1 MKTVVIDGIEI
12 PVADKLYTAIYNAG
26 YNDRNEK
33 AYDDMMTAVGIFIT
47 QAGEMAEKNWCTSQ
61 VDMLHRLF
69 GAVLSGKEYAEWE
82 PEK

>member
-1 MKTVVIDGIEI
+1 MKTVIIDGIEI
-12 PVADKLYTAIYNAG
+12 PIADKLYDEIYSKG
-26 YNDRNEK
+26 FKDSQEK
-33 AYDDMMTAVGIFIT
+33 YYDEMMSAVGLFIV
-47 QAGEMAEKNWCTSQ
+47 QCGEMAEKNWCTSQ